1 MPKPAALYFWC
12 SNGFIIYIDNLM
24 KSLYAMK
31 RPYWVSDDIKAE
43 HCSLGFGNPSGHMF
57 NNVFF
62 YVSVYLHLYHEVGV
76 KQPRMSVFCTAY
88 IVKMAG
94 TCIGVTFLIFM
105 GFSRVYLGAHSINQV
120 IFGTLLGVVFAL
132 VGHYK
137 AKPLFLGMPEYLYS
151 DS

>member
-1 MPKPAALYFWC
+1 MAVR
-12 SNGFIIYIDNLM
+12 SM
-24 KSLYAMK
+24 
-31 RPYWVSDDIKAE
+31 RP
-43 HCSLGFGNPSGHMF
+43 GNSTGSSPM
-57 NNVFF
+57 
-62 YVSVYLHLYHEVGV
+62 
-76 KQPRMSVFCTAY
+76 
-88 IVKMAG
+88 
-94 TCIGVTFLIFM
+94 IFM

>member
-1 MPKPAALYFWC
+1 
-12 SNGFIIYIDNLM
+12 
-24 KSLYAMK
+24 
-31 RPYWVSDDIKAE
+31 
-43 HCSLGFGNPSGHMF
+43 
-57 NNVFF
+57 
-62 YVSVYLHLYHEVGV
+62 
-76 KQPRMSVFCTAY
+76 
-88 IVKMAG
+88 MAG

-137 AKPLFLGMPEYLYS
+137 VKPLFLGMPEYLYS